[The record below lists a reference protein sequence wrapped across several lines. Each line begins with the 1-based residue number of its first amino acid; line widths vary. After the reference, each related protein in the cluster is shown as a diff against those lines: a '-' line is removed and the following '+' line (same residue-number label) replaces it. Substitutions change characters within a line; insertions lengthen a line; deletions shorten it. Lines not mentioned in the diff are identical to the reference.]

1 MLFNDSSN
9 DSETSELVNKGT
21 TEHSSERADISAAAD
36 EKKGKG
42 KVVGAAALS
51 PS

>member
-9 DSETSELVNKGT
+9 DSSDSETSELVNKGT

-36 EKKGKG
+36 EKKGK
-42 KVVGAAALS
+42 
-51 PS
+51 